1 MYESGHQRAVSLN
14 MSSAHGT
21 RPVEISVVEDNPPD
35 VAWLK
40 MMLNEAGLC
49 HHITVAEDGEQ
60 AVDCLLRRGRYAGCP
75 TADLIFLD
83 MNLPKFGGLEILY
96 RVPGSECLPVCILS
110 SSKAEEGLVRA
121 HFGRPVGYLTKP
133 VSAAALLECLQ
144 VYNLPDH

>member
-1 MYESGHQRAVSLN
+1 
-14 MSSAHGT
+14 MSSDRCP

-40 MMLNEAGLC
+40 LMLNETGLY

-75 TADLIFLD
+75 AADIIFLD
-83 MNLPKFGGLEILY
+83 MNLPKFGGLEILH
-96 RVPGSECLPVCILS
+96 RVPGSNRLPICILS
-110 SSKAEEGLVRA
+110 SSREEESNVLA

-133 VSAAALLECLQ
+133 VSVEALMKCLRTYELTQ
-144 VYNLPDH
+144 H